1 MRDVVV
7 DTRDVDVLRLVGR
20 RCENESLIVIAIAG
34 HIAIRHRQS
43 LEVCHGGRVG
53 SCLCRI
59 DLLQL
64 RKTEGD
70 VSRRG
75 SVHLT
80 TLALHSESGSAW
92 TLSRV
97 GTAVRIESAQILKD
111 AIAHRQTGNL
121 LPGTYGFLRAPRPLV
136 IHKKKQAVLLYGPA
150 DGRAKDIA
158 DQLGR
163 RVAVTRLGE
172 RAILHLCQ
180 FVEVIVRAC
189 VGVAKVLVDRS
200 VNTIGAAFGHQGN
213 LGTACSSLVGV
224 GIGSGYAKLLYGI
237 ERYG

>member
-1 MRDVVV
+1 MRWALEIPGSSDALAEIEGDPRLVRVAKRSKTLSNKPVVEIAHQVWTNDRGVASYESFVVV

-43 LEVCHGGRVG
+43 LEVCHGGWVG
-53 SCLCRI
+53 SCLCWI

-80 TLALHSESGSAW
+80 TLALHSESGPAW

-97 GTAVRIESAQILKD
+97 ETAVRIESAQILKD

-121 LPGTYGFLRAPRPLV
+121 LPGTYGFLRPPRPLV
-136 IHKKKQAVLLYGPA
+136 IQ
-150 DGRAKDIA
+150 
-158 DQLGR
+158 
-163 RVAVTRLGE
+163 
-172 RAILHLCQ
+172 
-180 FVEVIVRAC
+180 
-189 VGVAKVLVDRS
+189 
-200 VNTIGAAFGHQGN
+200 
-213 LGTACSSLVGV
+213 
-224 GIGSGYAKLLYGI
+224 
-237 ERYG
+237 